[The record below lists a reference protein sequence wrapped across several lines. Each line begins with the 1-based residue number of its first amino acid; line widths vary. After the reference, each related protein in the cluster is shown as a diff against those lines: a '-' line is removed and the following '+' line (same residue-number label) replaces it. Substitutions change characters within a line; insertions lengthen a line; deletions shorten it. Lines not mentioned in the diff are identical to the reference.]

1 MIINGTVGCVSIFF
15 GDKASGS
22 WVYSKVRKFH
32 PSLFYQWYIFFKTML
47 LSDTHVWP
55 LRKCIGNGKYG
66 ESVKISCFTLLWF
79 SKQFKQIELTSKSI
93 YIVVGLFTSSRNN
106 ISFNCKQ
113 FLKNSQAVPPG
124 LVAQVVPGFSSNR

>member
-1 MIINGTVGCVSIFF
+1 MVGWVFTFSVIKQLGVEYTIKSESFAHLCSIKGTFFSTYAFQWQPCIF
-15 GDKASGS
+15 DP
-22 WVYSKVRKFH
+22 WERVQEMRKDH
-32 PSLFYQWYIFFKTML
+32 ESL
-47 LSDTHVWP
+47 
-55 LRKCIGNGKYG
+55 
-66 ESVKISCFTLLWF
+66 KISCFTLLWF

-124 LVAQVVPGFSSNR
+124 LVAQVVPGSSSNR